1 MTVDAARLAALISP
15 LRRALLS
22 SVREREQLPEIPDAQ
37 IEVIRLLPRGTIVSP
52 SALADTLGLSRSA
65 ISNLLGAMERDR
77 LIVRRP
83 SATDRRQVEVIAS
96 PAALDYFDR
105 YDAAAAAFVGHAA
118 EALSADDRAAI
129 DAALPALERLG
140 DALSAA
146 RHGREHD
153 HDHDRLEATP

>member
-22 SVREREQLPEIPDAQ
+22 SVRERENLPDIPDAQ
-37 IEVIRLLPRGTIVSP
+37 IEVIRRLPRGTVASP
-52 SALADTLGLSRSA
+52 SALADALGLSRSA
-65 ISNLLGAMERDR
+65 ISNLLAAMERDG

-83 SATDRRQVEVIAS
+83 GAADRRQVEVIAS

-105 YDAAAAAFVGHAA
+105 YDSAAAAFVGQAA
-118 EALSADDRAAI
+118 ATLTADERAAI

-146 RHGREHD
+146 RNDRD
-153 HDHDRLEATP
+153 HPRPEATP